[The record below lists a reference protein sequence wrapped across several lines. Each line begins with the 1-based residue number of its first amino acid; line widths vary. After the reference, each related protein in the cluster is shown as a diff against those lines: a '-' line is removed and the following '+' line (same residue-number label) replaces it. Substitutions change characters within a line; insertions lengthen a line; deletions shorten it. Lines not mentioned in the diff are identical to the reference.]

1 VTRRPASDALVLF
14 GATGDLANKMLY
26 PALQALVKREHFDMP
41 VIGVSRSEWNDAQ
54 LRERA
59 SESVQRQ
66 HALDPHAFGKLA
78 GMLHYVSGDYRDPT
92 TFDKLKKALDG
103 AQHPLYYLAIPP
115 ETYGDVVKGLGRIE
129 ATRGARV
136 VAEKPFGRDLDS
148 ARALNRTL
156 HGLFDEDAIL
166 RIDHYLGKETVLNL
180 PYFRFANSFIEPI
193 WNRNQIRSVQ
203 ITMAETFGI
212 GSRGKLYE
220 SLGAIRDVVQNHM
233 LQVVAMLAME
243 PPQGEHDEAFRDEK
257 VKVFKSIRP
266 LTAEDVVRGQYRGY
280 RQEADVAWDS
290 DTETFAALRLHLD
303 SWRWAGVPFFIRAG
317 KCLPVTATEVMVELK
332 RPPQKVFAERRP
344 RHANHVRFQLGP
356 DRMAIGIGMR
366 AKRPGPEM
374 VGEDMELL
382 VCDREH
388 EGMSAYERLI
398 GDAIHGEVSQF
409 DREDGVE
416 QAWRIVDP
424 VLQQAT
430 PIHEYAP
437 GSWGPPQ
444 ADALTARYGGWHAP
458 RVQK

>member
-1 VTRRPASDALVLF
+1 VTRKPASDALVLF

-41 VIGVSRSEWNDAQ
+41 VIGVSRSEWSDQQ
-54 LRERA
+54 LRDRA
-59 SESVQRQ
+59 GESLQQNHV
-66 HALDPHAFGKLA
+66 LDPQAFKKLA
-78 GMLHYVSGDYRDPT
+78 GMLHYVSGDYQDPA
-92 TFDKLKKALDG
+92 TFDKLEQALDG
-103 AQHPLYYLAIPP
+103 AKHPLYYLAIPP
-115 ETYGDVVKGLGRIE
+115 DTYPDVVKGLGRIQ

-136 VAEKPFGRDLDS
+136 VAEKPFGRDLAS
-148 ARALNRTL
+148 ARSLNRTL
-156 HGLFDEDAIL
+156 QSLFDEDSIL

-193 WNRNQIRSVQ
+193 WNRNHIRSVQ

-243 PPQGEHDEAFRDEK
+243 PPMGEDGEALRDEK
-257 VKVFKSIRP
+257 VKVFKSIRS
-266 LTAEDVVRGQYRGY
+266 LAAEDVVRGQYRGY
-280 RQEADVAWDS
+280 RDEEDVARDS

-317 KCLPVTATEVMVELK
+317 KRMAVSATEVMVELK

-344 RHANHVRFQLGP
+344 QHPNHVRFQLGP
-356 DRMAIGIGMR
+356 DRVAIGIGIR
-366 AKRPGPEM
+366 AKRPGPAM
-374 VGEDMELL
+374 VGEDMELF
-382 VCDREH
+382 VSDQKH

-398 GDAIHGEVSQF
+398 GDAIHGDVSQF

-416 QAWRIVDP
+416 EAWRIVEP
-424 VLQQAT
+424 ILKT
-430 PIHEYAP
+430 PTPLHEYAA
-437 GSWGPPQ
+437 GGWGPAE
-444 ADALTARYGGWHAP
+444 ADALIARYGGWHAP
-458 RVQK
+458 RVKP